1 MEFRPLKIKP
11 PSPER
16 TTRMHLFTALLPPG
30 VLEYCIESPEKIA
43 LELKNFFILP
53 YKKNHPSKQSPI
65 DIKYAGVSPTSE
77 PSGTALEMTNYAAVK
92 FSKFS
97 NTGEHYG
104 SDDKLVTNGIFK
116 NNGHTAVTENWD
128 VFHDKINLMTF

>member
-43 LELKNFFILP
+43 LELNNFFILP
-53 YKKNHPSKQSPI
+53 YKKNHPTIQAEKTWMGGIPLEATTLSICCPLDEIELVVSGLVV
-65 DIKYAGVSPTSE
+65 DIESQ
-77 PSGTALEMTNYAAVK
+77 LIR
-92 FSKFS
+92 
-97 NTGEHYG
+97 
-104 SDDKLVTNGIFK
+104 KLDLTEECVTDI
-116 NNGHTAVTENWD
+116 W
-128 VFHDKINLMTF
+128 

>member
-43 LELKNFFILP
+43 LELNNFFSLP
-53 YKKNHPSKQSPI
+53 YKKNHPTGYYLIFLRMREK
-65 DIKYAGVSPTSE
+65 KGGN
-77 PSGTALEMTNYAAVK
+77 GT
-92 FSKFS
+92 
-97 NTGEHYG
+97 
-104 SDDKLVTNGIFK
+104 
-116 NNGHTAVTENWD
+116 
-128 VFHDKINLMTF
+128 